1 MKKIAILYADYGSG
15 HKSVTNNLQKILKD
29 YDVITFN
36 ARKRD
41 NKYTTAVTEFVYND
55 FVSKNANNPI
65 IKNGYHISYKLVG
78 GSKVLSHIF
87 IKRLGYRFIEEM
99 IEEEKPDLVILTF
112 PYYIGKKDI
121 KSLTIITDYTVDN
134 TWYDK
139 ATDYYFVASPEIK
152 DKLIKKGVL
161 KENIFIT
168 GIPLS
173 SEFDQDNESQELKNI
188 LFNLGARGQVKIL
201 DVKKWIDYS
210 LNKNLKVSVLCGKN
224 EEIYEGLK
232 IIYEDE
238 IKIYPFTDKV
248 PEILKENDVVITKAG
263 GLSVTES
270 IMSETPIIINLDQS
284 LKGQEKTNYDYIV
297 ENDLGITTKEKD
309 MEAAIDY
316 FAGNS
321 KRYQEVVQ
329 NLKKIKVKNQNQK
342 IKKIIDGIIDEKH

>member
-1 MKKIAILYADYGSG
+1 
-15 HKSVTNNLQKILKD
+15 
-29 YDVITFN
+29 
-36 ARKRD
+36 
-41 NKYTTAVTEFVYND
+41 
-55 FVSKNANNPI
+55 
-65 IKNGYHISYKLVG
+65 
-78 GSKVLSHIF
+78 
-87 IKRLGYRFIEEM
+87 
-99 IEEEKPDLVILTF
+99 
-112 PYYIGKKDI
+112 
-121 KSLTIITDYTVDN
+121 
-134 TWYDK
+134 
-139 ATDYYFVASPEIK
+139 
-152 DKLIKKGVL
+152 L

-173 SEFDQDNESQELKNI
+173 PEFDQDNESQELKSI

-297 ENDLGITTKEKD
+297 ENDLGITTK
-309 MEAAIDY
+309 
-316 FAGNS
+316 
-321 KRYQEVVQ
+321 
-329 NLKKIKVKNQNQK
+329 
-342 IKKIIDGIIDEKH
+342 